1 MTTIVGLIVGFVP
14 AIGAARADIRDG
26 LQQGSRRT
34 AGGHA
39 SIRSTLVIA
48 EVALAL
54 VLLVNAGL
62 LVRSLEHLFGV
73 TPGFQPS
80 QLLTM
85 QVIESGHAY
94 SSDTVRQQTYDRA
107 LDAVRQLPGVR
118 AVALTS
124 HVPLSGDYDTYGFE
138 LQSLSVGRAGENGSA
153 ARYVVSPRYFE
164 TMGIP
169 LRRGRLLDARDATE
183 GAENVV
189 ISESFAKREF
199 AERNP
204 IGERVRFGPEA
215 GSSRPWDIIVGV
227 VGDVKQE
234 SLAVGETE
242 AFYIT
247 TGRWRW
253 ADNNQSMVVRASGDP
268 LALTSIV
275 KRTIWSVDA
284 HLPIERIASMDGLIA
299 ASASDRHFVLVVIET
314 FAFAA
319 LLLAAIGMYGVI
331 SGSVTERL
339 REIGI
344 RSALGANSRDI
355 VGQVIGRGVGLAVV
369 GVMIGIGGAFASSR
383 LLESLLFDV
392 SRLDAITY
400 VGVSAL
406 LAGVAVLA
414 SWLPAR
420 RAARVDP
427 TITLRAE

>member
-1 MTTIVGLIVGFVP
+1 
-14 AIGAARADIRDG
+14 
-26 LQQGSRRT
+26 
-34 AGGHA
+34 
-39 SIRSTLVIA
+39 
-48 EVALAL
+48 
-54 VLLVNAGL
+54 
-62 LVRSLEHLFGV
+62 
-73 TPGFQPS
+73 
-80 QLLTM
+80 
-85 QVIESGHAY
+85 
-94 SSDTVRQQTYDRA
+94 
-107 LDAVRQLPGVR
+107 
-118 AVALTS
+118 
-124 HVPLSGDYDTYGFE
+124 VPLSGDYDTYGFE
-138 LQSLSVGRAGENGSA
+138 LQSLSVGRAGETGSA